1 MAALKSI
8 KRRLFWYNKIK
19 PNLKYFAI
27 LAAGILISALIIIGS
42 KIFRKSAYSYIDLNG
57 NKGIAS
63 FCEKDCGKLICH
75 EYYSNGV
82 LEVKQFVKIR

>member
-8 KRRLFWYNKIK
+8 KRRLFWYNKVK

-27 LAAGILISALIIIGS
+27 LGVGILISVLIIIGS

-63 FCEKDCGKLICH
+63 ECEKNCGKLICK

-82 LEVKQFVKIR
+82 LEVKQYVRIR